1 MTVSSTAMRR
11 DALARW
17 LTDWH
22 AGRRPRPLVM
32 GILNVTPDS
41 FSDGGRNESVTTAL
55 AHAASMLHAGANIID
70 VGGESTR
77 PGAAPVDADEQ
88 RRRVLPVI
96 EAIRAAHP
104 AAVISIDTQSATVAE
119 KSIEA
124 GADMIND
131 VSALRADAAMAA
143 AVARAGVPVVLMHM
157 RGTPATMQDDP
168 QYEEV
173 VEDVR
178 VFLAGRIEAAESAGI
193 PRERV
198 FVDPGIGFG
207 KTAEHNLA
215 LLRGLVG
222 LRDLGAPVLVGV
234 SRKRFIAQV
243 LGLRDGDDRTMG
255 TAAAVA
261 VACLRG
267 ADVLRVHDV
276 AAMRAVVDVCAACR
290 D

>member
-1 MTVSSTAMRR
+1 MTASSTVKPRH
-11 DALARW
+11 ALARW

-41 FSDGGRNESVTTAL
+41 FSDGGQYESVPAAL
-55 AHAASMLHAGANIID
+55 AHAATMLQAGADIID
-70 VGGESTR
+70 IGGESTR
-77 PGAAPVDADEQ
+77 PGAGPVADDEQ

-96 EAIRAAHP
+96 AAIRAAHP
-104 AAVISIDTQSATVAE
+104 SAVISIDTQSAAVAE
-119 KSIEA
+119 ESAQA
-124 GADMIND
+124 GADMVND
-131 VSALRADAAMAA
+131 VSALRGDAAMAA
-143 AVARAGVPVVLMHM
+143 CVARARVPVVLMHM
-157 RGTPATMQDDP
+157 QGTPATMQDNPRYDD
-168 QYEEV
+168 V

-178 VFLAGRIEAAESAGI
+178 SFLAGRIAAAVSAGI
-193 PRERV
+193 SRERV
-198 FVDPGIGFG
+198 FIDPGIGFG

-215 LLRGLVG
+215 LLRGLPS
-222 LRDLGAPVLVGV
+222 LRDLGVPMLVGV
-234 SRKRFIAQV
+234 SRKRFIAHV
-243 LGLRDGDDRTMG
+243 LGLGLGDDRTMG

-290 D
+290 E